1 VNVLVNIPFG
11 LFHRLKRQKRNL
23 MITLKM

>member
-1 VNVLVNIPFG
+1 MVF
-11 LFHRLKRQKRNL
+11 NL